1 MKAQMIITI
10 AKRYQLPVAVIMT
23 VWLSTSVL
31 TGQDSK
37 KTDIENPETVV
48 LLTKDNVELRAEWF
62 PGKPGKTTVP
72 VILIHDWA
80 GNRKDLYALANILH
94 REKGFSVIVPDLRGH
109 GQSTS
114 RKNSDKEIK
123 AKDFRKNDFIGILED
138 IESCKRFLVSKNNL
152 GEVNIDLLVIGVV
165 GKMSPFAVDYTLRDW
180 QWTPLAGIKQGQ
192 DVKAIVMISPEKKF
206 KSASMTPAFKIP
218 LISGK
223 NVEPIPIFLTW
234 GKDHPLTSREGQS
247 IYSTLAGS
255 RREDAANTPLD
266 EKWEKLTVIQRE
278 YNSKSSG
285 ERLVEEKSKLISGD
299 IGLFIEKKVA
309 DRKDEFR
316 WQDRSRK

>member
-1 MKAQMIITI
+1 MIILL
-10 AKRYQLPVAVIMT
+10 AKRYQLLAAVIMT
-23 VWLSTSVL
+23 FWLSTSVL
-31 TGQDSK
+31 IGQESK
-37 KTDIENPETVV
+37 KKDIENPETVILV
-48 LLTKDNVELRAEWF
+48 TKDNVELRAEWF
-62 PGKPGKTTVP
+62 PGKPSKTTVP

-80 GNRKDLYALANILH
+80 GNRKDLYSMADFLH

-109 GQSTS
+109 GESIS

-138 IESCKRFLVSKNNL
+138 IEACKRFLVAKNNL

-180 QWTPLAGIKQGQ
+180 QWTPLAGVKQGQ
-192 DVKAIVMISPEKKF
+192 DVKAVVMISPEKRF
-206 KSASMTPAFKIP
+206 KSASMTPAFRIP

-223 NVEPIPIFLTW
+223 NAEPIPMFLTW
-234 GKDHPLTSREGQS
+234 GKGHSLTSREGQS
-247 IYSTLAGS
+247 IYSTLIGS
-255 RREDAANTPLD
+255 RREDAAAIPDD
-266 EKWEKLTVIQRE
+266 EKWKQLTVIKRE

-285 ERLVEEKSKLISGD
+285 KRLVEEKSKLISGD

>member
-1 MKAQMIITI
+1 MIILL
-10 AKRYQLPVAVIMT
+10 AKRYQLLATVIMT
-23 VWLSTSVL
+23 FWLSTTVL
-31 TGQDSK
+31 VGQESK
-37 KTDIENPETVV
+37 KKEIENPETVV
-48 LLTKDNVELRAEWF
+48 LVTKDNVELRAEWF
-62 PGKPGKTTVP
+62 PGKPDKTTVP

-80 GNRKDLYALANILH
+80 GNRKDLYALADFLH

-109 GQSTS
+109 GQSIS

-123 AKDFRKNDFIGILED
+123 AQDFRKNDFIGILED
-138 IESCKRFLVSKNNL
+138 IEACKRFLVAKNNL

-165 GKMSPFAVDYTLRDW
+165 GKMSPFAVGYTLRDW
-180 QWTPLAGIKQGQ
+180 QWPPLAGVKQGQ
-192 DVKAIVMISPEKKF
+192 DVKAVVMISPEKRF
-206 KSASMTPAFKIP
+206 KSASMTPAFRIP

-223 NVEPIPIFLTW
+223 NAEPIPMFLTCW
-234 GKDHPLTSREGQS
+234 KGHSLTSREGQS
-247 IYSTLAGS
+247 IYSTLIGS
-255 RREDAANTPLD
+255 RREDAAAIPDD
-266 EKWEKLTVIQRE
+266 EKWKQLTVIKRE

-285 ERLVEEKSKLISGD
+285 KRLVEEKSKLISGD

>member
-1 MKAQMIITI
+1 MIILL
-10 AKRYQLPVAVIMT
+10 AKRYQLLAAVIMT
-23 VWLSTSVL
+23 FWLSTSVL
-31 TGQDSK
+31 IGQDSK
-37 KTDIENPETVV
+37 KQDIENPETVV
-48 LLTKDNVELRAEWF
+48 LVTKDNVELRAEWF

-80 GNRKDLYALANILH
+80 GNRKDLYSMADYLH

-123 AKDFRKNDFIGILED
+123 AKDFRKNDFIGFLED
-138 IESCKRFLVSKNNL
+138 IEACKRFLVAKNNL
-152 GEVNIDLLVIGVV
+152 GEVNIDLLVIGAV

-180 QWTPLAGIKQGQ
+180 QWTPLAGVKQGQ
-192 DVKAIVMISPEKKF
+192 DVKAIVMISPEKRF
-206 KSASMTPAFKIP
+206 KSASMTPAFRIP

-223 NVEPIPIFLTW
+223 NAEPIPMLLTW
-234 GKDHPLTSREGQS
+234 GKRHALTSREGQS
-247 IYSTLAGS
+247 IYSTLIGS
-255 RREDAANTPLD
+255 RREDAAAIPDD
-266 EKWEKLTVIQRE
+266 EKWKQLTVIKRE

-285 ERLVEEKSKLISGD
+285 RDLVKEKSKLISGD

>member
-1 MKAQMIITI
+1 MIILL
-10 AKRYQLPVAVIMT
+10 AKRYQLLATVIMT
-23 VWLSTSVL
+23 FWLSTTVL
-31 TGQDSK
+31 VGQESK
-37 KTDIENPETVV
+37 KKEIENPETVV
-48 LLTKDNVELRAEWF
+48 LVTKDNVELRAEWF
-62 PGKPGKTTVP
+62 PGKPDKTTVP

-80 GNRKDLYALANILH
+80 GNRKDLYALADFLH

-109 GQSTS
+109 GQSIS
-114 RKNSDKEIK
+114 RKNSDQEIK

-138 IESCKRFLVSKNNL
+138 IEACKRFLVAKNNL

-180 QWTPLAGIKQGQ
+180 QWPPLAGVKQGQ
-192 DVKAIVMISPEKKF
+192 DVKAVVMISPEKRF
-206 KSASMTPAFKIP
+206 KSASITPAFRIP

-223 NVEPIPIFLTW
+223 NAEPIPMFLTW
-234 GKDHPLTSREGQS
+234 GKGHSLTSREGQS
-247 IYSTLAGS
+247 IYSTLIGS
-255 RREDAANTPLD
+255 RREDAAAIPDD
-266 EKWEKLTVIQRE
+266 EKWKQLTVIKRE

-285 ERLVEEKSKLISGD
+285 RDLVKEKSKLISGD

>member
-1 MKAQMIITI
+1 MIILL
-10 AKRYQLPVAVIMT
+10 AKRYQLLATVIMT
-23 VWLSTSVL
+23 FWLSTTVL
-31 TGQDSK
+31 VGQESK
-37 KTDIENPETVV
+37 KKEIENPETVV
-48 LLTKDNVELRAEWF
+48 LVTKDNVELRAEWF
-62 PGKPGKTTVP
+62 PGKPDKTTVP

-80 GNRKDLYALANILH
+80 GNRKDLYALADFLH

-109 GQSTS
+109 GQSIS
-114 RKNSDKEIK
+114 RKNSDQEIK

-138 IESCKRFLVSKNNL
+138 IEACKRFLVAKNNL

-180 QWTPLAGIKQGQ
+180 QWPPLAGVKQGQ
-192 DVKAIVMISPEKKF
+192 DVKAVVMISPEKRF
-206 KSASMTPAFKIP
+206 KSASMTPAFRIP

-223 NVEPIPIFLTW
+223 NAEPIPMFLTW
-234 GKDHPLTSREGQS
+234 GKGHSLTSREGQS
-247 IYSTLAGS
+247 IYSTLIGS
-255 RREDAANTPLD
+255 RREDAAAIPDD
-266 EKWEKLTVIQRE
+266 EKWKQLTVIKRE

-285 ERLVEEKSKLISGD
+285 KRLVEEKSKLISGD
-299 IGLFIEKKVA
+299 IGLFIENKVA

>member
-1 MKAQMIITI
+1 MIILL
-10 AKRYQLPVAVIMT
+10 AKRYQLLASVIMT
-23 VWLSTSVL
+23 FWLSTSVL
-31 TGQDSK
+31 IGQESK
-37 KTDIENPETVV
+37 KKDIENPETVILV
-48 LLTKDNVELRAEWF
+48 TKDNVELRAEWF
-62 PGKPGKTTVP
+62 PGKPSKTTVP

-80 GNRKDLYALANILH
+80 GNRKDLYSMADFLH

-109 GQSTS
+109 GESIS

-138 IESCKRFLVSKNNL
+138 IEACKRFLVAKNNL

-180 QWTPLAGIKQGQ
+180 QWTPLAGVKQGQ
-192 DVKAIVMISPEKKF
+192 DVKAVVMISPEKRF
-206 KSASMTPAFKIP
+206 KSASMTPAFRIP

-223 NVEPIPIFLTW
+223 NAEPIPMFLTW
-234 GKDHPLTSREGQS
+234 GKGHSLTSREGQS
-247 IYSTLAGS
+247 IYSTLIGS
-255 RREDAANTPLD
+255 RREDAAAIPDD
-266 EKWEKLTVIQRE
+266 EKWKQLTVIKRE

-285 ERLVEEKSKLISGD
+285 KRLVEEKSKLISGD

>member
-1 MKAQMIITI
+1 MIILL
-10 AKRYQLPVAVIMT
+10 AKRYQLLAAMIMT
-23 VWLSTSVL
+23 FWLSTSVL
-31 TGQDSK
+31 IGQDSK
-37 KTDIENPETVV
+37 KKDIENPETVV
-48 LLTKDNVELRAEWF
+48 LVTKDNVELRAEWF

-80 GNRKDLYALANILH
+80 GNRKDLYSMADYLH

-109 GQSTS
+109 GQSIS

-123 AKDFRKNDFIGILED
+123 AQDFRKNDFIGILED
-138 IESCKRFLVSKNNL
+138 IEACKRFLVAKNNL

-180 QWTPLAGIKQGQ
+180 QWTPLAGVKQGQ
-192 DVKAIVMISPEKKF
+192 DVKAVVMISPEKRF
-206 KSASMTPAFKIP
+206 KSASMTPAFRIP

-223 NVEPIPIFLTW
+223 NAEPIPMFLTW
-234 GKDHPLTSREGQS
+234 GKGHSLTSREGQS
-247 IYSTLAGS
+247 IYSTLIGS
-255 RREDAANTPLD
+255 RREDAAAIPDD
-266 EKWEKLTVIQRE
+266 EKWKQLTLIKRE

-285 ERLVEEKSKLISGD
+285 RDLVKEKSKLISGD

>member
-1 MKAQMIITI
+1 MIILL
-10 AKRYQLPVAVIMT
+10 AKRYQLLAAMIMT
-23 VWLSTSVL
+23 FWLSTSVL
-31 TGQDSK
+31 IGQDSK
-37 KTDIENPETVV
+37 KKDIENPETVV
-48 LLTKDNVELRAEWF
+48 LVTKDNVELRAEWF

-80 GNRKDLYALANILH
+80 GNRKDLYSMADYLH

-109 GQSTS
+109 GQSIS

-123 AKDFRKNDFIGILED
+123 AQDFRKNDFIGILED
-138 IESCKRFLVSKNNL
+138 IEACKRFLVSKNNQ
-152 GEVNIDLLVIGVV
+152 GELNIDLLVIGVV

-180 QWTPLAGIKQGQ
+180 QWTPLAGVKQGQ
-192 DVKAIVMISPEKKF
+192 DVKAVVMISPEKRF
-206 KSASMTPAFKIP
+206 KSASMTPALRIP

-223 NVEPIPIFLTW
+223 NVEPIPMFLTW
-234 GKDHPLTSREGQS
+234 GKSHSLTSREGQS

-255 RREDAANTPLD
+255 RREDAANTPAD
-266 EKWEKLTVIQRE
+266 EKWKQLTLIKRE

-285 ERLVEEKSKLISGD
+285 RDLVKEKSKLISGD

>member
-1 MKAQMIITI
+1 MIITI

-114 RKNSDKEIK
+114 LKNSDKEIK

-138 IESCKRFLVSKNNL
+138 IEACKRFLVSKNNL

-180 QWTPLAGIKQGQ
+180 QWAPLAGIKQGK

-247 IYSTLAGS
+247 IYSTLTAS

-278 YNSKSSG
+278 YNSKLSG
-285 ERLVEEKSKLISGD
+285 RGLVKEKSKLISGD

-309 DRKDEFR
+309 DRKDDFR